1 MPESVPLASR
11 ARFVVLDFETTG
23 AVAGWP
29 VEPWQLGLVHVD
41 EGRIRSEGFESL
53 LRVAADRPFNP
64 HAPGRHAQ
72 VRDRLAVAPTLTELW
87 PTLAGRVMGVP
98 LVAHNIGTERSL
110 LAQALPM
117 HRLGPWLDTLRLV
130 RRYYPG
136 LASAGLGQ
144 VVASLGL
151 QSRVAQC
158 CPGRQCHDALYD
170 AFACALLLEHFLQLP
185 GWERVTV
192 PALLEGY

>member
-1 MPESVPLASR
+1 MSDAVPLACR

-29 VEPWQLGLVHVD
+29 VEPWQVGLVCVD
-41 EGRIRSEGFESL
+41 DGCIQAEGFESL
-53 LRVAADRPFNP
+53 LRVAPDRPFNP

-72 VRDRLAVAPTLTELW
+72 VRDRLAAAPTLTELW
-87 PTLAGRVMGVP
+87 PVLARHLAGVP
-98 LVAHNIGTERSL
+98 LVAHNTGTERTL

-136 LASAGLGQ
+136 LASAGLGD
-144 VVASLGL
+144 VIEVLGL
-151 QSRVAQC
+151 RPRVAQY
-158 CPGRQCHDALYD
+158 CPGRETHDALYD
-170 AFACALLLEHFLQLP
+170 AFACAVLLEHFLRLP
-185 GWERVTV
+185 GWERVTL
-192 PALLEGY
+192 PGLLEGF